1 MSRLRYK
8 AGAAWLL
15 SLMLLSGCDDNN
27 SDTPLKAAASQ
38 PTATARSSATELSAE
53 QRAAQ
58 QAREQGKPLQVID
71 ISEVQLDGAGTLVV
85 TFSVSLNEQ
94 QNFNQYAHIADSKS
108 GALEGGWEL
117 SPNRKELR
125 FRHLEPARELKVRVD
140 SGLKAANGATLEKAA
155 EQMLT
160 TRDIQPMVGF
170 ASRGSLLPTR
180 ITTGLPVMALNV
192 NQVDVDFFRIKMA
205 SLPAFIADWQ
215 YGNSLQTWQSESLLQ
230 KADLVYTGR
239 FDLNPARNTREQLQ
253 LPLGDIKPLSQSGVY
268 LAVMKQAGTYSYTN
282 AATLFTLSDISLSLH
297 QFPQRV
303 DLFSQRLEDGAS
315 LDGVA
320 LSMLDEKGHILSQA
334 TTDDQGHATLPW
346 QAKAKLI
353 LATKNDQTSLIDL
366 SRPALDLAEFA
377 VAGPEGYDKQ
387 LFIFGPRDLYRP
399 GETLIANALM
409 RDADGKPLPP
419 QPVKLDIV
427 KPDGDTARTLTWQPE
442 NGLWQLRYP
451 LPKDAPTGRW
461 MLRVDA
467 GDGRPRQWPF
477 SVEDFMPERMAL
489 SLTAS
494 DRPVSPTSDIN
505 FHVSGRYLYGAPAAG
520 NRLQGQL
527 FLRPDREAV
536 KSLPGYQ
543 FGDINEQGLKRNL
556 DEIDLTL
563 DTQGKASVA
572 APASWQEIASPA
584 RLILQAS
591 LLESGGRPVTRRVSQ
606 AIWPAEVLP
615 GIRPLFAS
623 KEVYDYRNDTT
634 LMQPV
639 VDENSS
645 AEFSIVLANA
655 RGEKI
660 TDQQVEV
667 RLIRERRDYYWS
679 FAEGDG
685 WQSRYDQ
692 KDLVE
697 ETRQITLSAEGEAR
711 VAFPVEW
718 GSYRIEAVAPDSERR
733 SSIRF
738 WAGYSWQ
745 DNTDGTGAV
754 RPDQVKLKLDKANYQ
769 PGDRAMVQIE
779 APAAGKGYLLVESS
793 GGPLWWQTVDVPAG
807 GIQVA
812 VPVDKAWRRHDLYFS
827 ALVIRPGDKAQGITP
842 KRAVGILHLPMQDE
856 ARRLNLTLTAP
867 QKIRPNQNLTIK
879 VKASSAG
886 GDMPKQVQV
895 LLSAVDSGVLNI
907 TDYKTPDPYAAFF
920 GRKRYNADQY
930 DVYGQ
935 LIEGQGRLAALRFG
949 GDGDE
954 GDPLKRGGQQPVN
967 HVNIL
972 ATQLQPVT
980 LDANGEGTITLPIPE
995 FNGEMRLMAQA
1006 WSEDRFGQSESTVV
1020 VAAPLIT
1027 QMASPRFLAGGDSSR
1042 LALDITNLT
1051 ERPQTLTVNL
1061 QASGLVTL
1069 MDPSPRQISLRPGE
1083 RTTLLVPVSAAM
1095 GYGEGSIEALITG
1108 VEIPGENV
1116 APGKGRWVLGVRPA
1130 WPAETRSFNA
1140 VIRPGTPW
1148 QLPAENFSGLEPAT
1162 VQSQLAL
1169 SGRPPLNIARYI
1181 SELYAWP
1188 YGCLEQTI
1196 SGLWP
1201 SLYTNHKELTALGIK
1216 SGSDS
1221 ERHAA
1226 IETGIDRIGQMQ
1238 RYNGGFGLWGKESA
1252 EEFWLTAYA
1261 MDFLTRAGEQ
1271 GYHPDKTILAKG
1283 NERLLRYLQDGN
1295 QIEVYYSNDAAATRF
1310 NVQSYAALVLARQQK
1325 APLGAL
1331 RALYEQRAQAK
1342 SGLALVQLGVAL
1354 KLMGDTPRANALLD
1368 QGIHSVRPAH
1378 FYWLEDYGSPLRDSA
1393 QIVTLLREYQLLP
1406 EAQDDLIIALAQQL
1420 NGKQWLSTQEN
1431 NALFLAAHTLEQDE
1445 STVWQVRLNEQEA
1458 LISGNKTRILPP
1470 GESLLDAG
1478 ITVNSLSEAPVYGR
1492 LEVVGYPQIPPPASS
1507 HNLAVRR
1514 EYLDLNGNPLSLTAV
1529 KSGQLILVH
1538 LTVSATDRVPDALVT
1553 DLLPAGLE
1561 LENQNLA
1568 SASASLGE
1576 SAANVQELMNDMQQV
1591 SIKHMEFRDDRFV
1604 AAIDVDNYRP
1614 AQLLYL
1620 ARAVTPGNYQVPAP
1634 QVESMYVPQWRATGE
1649 TPARL
1654 TVR

>member
-1 MSRLRYK
+1 MSGLGYK

-15 SLMLLSGCDDNN
+15 SLLLLSGCDDNQQ
-27 SDTPLKAAASQ
+27 DAPPKTTASQ
-38 PTATARSSATELSAE
+38 SAAIKSSAPGLSAV

-71 ISEVQLDGAGTLVV
+71 ISEVQLDGASTLVA
-85 TFSVSLNEQ
+85 TFSVSLDEQ
-94 QNFNQYAHIADSKS
+94 QNVNQYAHVTDSKS

-125 FRHLEPARELKVRVD
+125 FRHLEPARELKVRID
-140 SGLKAANGATLEKAA
+140 SGMKAANGAVLENGT
-155 EQMLT
+155 EQTLT

-192 NQVDVDFFRIKMA
+192 KQVDVDFFRIKNA

-215 YGNSLQTWQSESLLQ
+215 YGSSLQSWQSESLLQ

-239 FDLNPARNTREQLQ
+239 FDLSPARNTREQLQ
-253 LPLGDIKPLSQSGVY
+253 LPLSDIKPLSQPGVY
-268 LAVMKQAGTYSYTN
+268 LAVMKQAGTYNYNN
-282 AATLFTLSDISLSLH
+282 AATLFTLSDIGLSLH
-297 QFPQRV
+297 QFPQQV
-303 DLFSQRLEDGAS
+303 DLFSQRLEDGAA
-315 LDGVA
+315 LDGVT
-320 LSMLDEKGHILSQA
+320 LTMLDEKGHTLSQA
-334 TTDDQGHATLPW
+334 STDTQGHATLPW
-346 QAKAKLI
+346 QSKAKLI
-353 LATKNDQTSLIDL
+353 LATKNDQTTLIDL

-399 GETLIANALM
+399 GETLIANALL

-451 LPKDAPTGRW
+451 LAKDAPTGRW

-467 GDGRPRQWPF
+467 GDGRSRQWPF
-477 SVEDFMPERMAL
+477 NVEDFMPERMAL
-489 SLTAS
+489 NLTAGEQ
-494 DRPVSPTSDIN
+494 PVSPESEVS
-505 FHVSGRYLYGAPAAG
+505 FHASGRYLYGAPATG

-536 KSLPGYQ
+536 KTLPGYQ

-563 DTQGKASVA
+563 DKQGEASVT
-572 APASWQEIASPA
+572 APTSWQEIHSPA

-634 LMQPV
+634 LAQPV
-639 VDENSS
+639 VEENSS

-660 TDQQVEV
+660 TDRQVEV

-679 FAEGDG
+679 FAEGEG
-685 WQSRYDQ
+685 WQSRFDQ

-697 ETRQITLSAEGEAR
+697 ETRQITLNQQGEAR

-718 GSYRIEAVAPDSERR
+718 GSYRIEAIAPDSDLR

-769 PGDRAMVQIE
+769 PGERAMVQIE

-793 GGPLWWQTVDVPAG
+793 NGPLWWQTIDVPAEG
-807 GIQVA
+807 TTMA
-812 VPVDKAWRRHDLYFS
+812 VPIDKAWHRHDLYFS

-856 ARRLNLTLTAP
+856 ARRLNLTLSSP
-867 QKIRPNQNLTIK
+867 QKIRPNQNLTVK

-886 GDMPKQVQV
+886 GELPKQIKV
-895 LLSAVDSGVLNI
+895 LLSAVDSGVLSI
-907 TDYKTPDPYAAFF
+907 TDYKTPDPWTAFF

-954 GDPLKRGGQQPVN
+954 GDPLTRGGQPPVN

-980 LDANGEGTITLPIPE
+980 LDANGEGTLTLPIPE

-1006 WSEDRFGQSESTVV
+1006 WSDDRFGQSESKVI

-1027 QMASPRFLAGGDSSR
+1027 QMATPRFLAGGDSSR

-1051 ERPQTLTVNL
+1051 ERPQTLMVSL

-1069 MDPSPRQISLRPGE
+1069 EDTSSRQVRLQPGQ
-1083 RTTLLVPVSAAM
+1083 RTTLYVPVSAAM
-1095 GYGEGSIEALITG
+1095 GYGEGSIDALITG
-1108 VEIPGENV
+1108 VEIPGETV
-1116 APGKGRWVLGVRPA
+1116 APGKGHWAVGVRPA
-1130 WPAETRSFNA
+1130 WPAQTRSFNG
-1140 VIRPGTPW
+1140 VMHPDMPW
-1148 QLPAENFSGLEPAT
+1148 QLPAEMFSGLVPAT
-1162 VQSQLAL
+1162 IQSQLAL

-1201 SLYTNHKELTALGIK
+1201 SLYTNHAQLTALGIK
-1216 SGSDS
+1216 SDSDS
-1221 ERHAA
+1221 ERRAA
-1226 IETGIDRIGQMQ
+1226 IDTGIARIGQMQ

-1271 GYHPDKTILAKG
+1271 GYSLDKAVLDKG
-1283 NERLLRYLQDGN
+1283 NQRLLRYLQDGS

-1331 RALYEQRAQAK
+1331 RALYEQHAQAK
-1342 SGLALVQLGVAL
+1342 SGLAQVQLGIAL
-1354 KLMGDTPRANALLD
+1354 KLMGDTPRANTLLE
-1368 QGIHSVRPAH
+1368 QGVNSARPTPL
-1378 FYWLEDYGSPLRDSA
+1378 YWLEDYGSPLRDSA
-1393 QIVTLLREYQLLP
+1393 QILTLLREYQLLP
-1406 EAQDDLIIALAQQL
+1406 EAQDKLIIALAQQL

-1431 NALFLAAHTLEQDE
+1431 NALFLAGHSLEQDE
-1445 STVWQVRLNEQEA
+1445 SATWQVSLNGQPQP
-1458 LISGNKTRILPP
+1458 LSGNKTRILPLSEP
-1470 GESLLDAG
+1470 QLAAG
-1478 ITVNSLSEAPVYGR
+1478 ITVNNLGEAPVYGR
-1492 LEVVGYPQIPPPASS
+1492 LDIVGYPQTPPTASS
-1507 HNLAVRR
+1507 HKLKVRR
-1514 EYLDLNGNPLSLTAV
+1514 EYLDLNGNPLSLAGL
-1529 KSGQLILVH
+1529 KSGQLMLVH
-1538 LTVSATDRVPDALVT
+1538 LTVTATDRVPDALVT

-1568 SASASLGE
+1568 NTSASLGE

-1604 AAIDVDNYRP
+1604 AAIDVDSYRP
-1614 AQLLYL
+1614 AELLYL
-1620 ARAVTPGNYQVPAP
+1620 ARAVTPGSYQVPAP
-1634 QVESMYVPQWRATGE
+1634 QVESMYVPQWRSIGE

>member
-1 MSRLRYK
+1 MSGLRYK
-8 AGAAWLL
+8 AGAALL
-15 SLMLLSGCDDNN
+15 ASLLMLSGCDDNN
-27 SDTPLKAAASQ
+27 KPASNAAASK
-38 PTATARSSATELSAE
+38 PTAAKASAPALSAE

-58 QAREQGKPLQVID
+58 LAREQGKPLQVID
-71 ISEVQLDGAGTLVV
+71 ISEVQLDGASTLVV
-85 TFSVSLNEQ
+85 TFSVSLDEG
-94 QNFNQYAHIADSKS
+94 QNFNQYAHLTDSKS
-108 GALEGGWEL
+108 GAVEGGWEL

-125 FRHLEPARELKVRVD
+125 FRHLEPARQLQVRID
-140 SGLKAANGATLEKAA
+140 SGLKAANGATLENAA
-155 EQMLT
+155 EQTLT

-180 ITTGLPVMALNV
+180 IAQGLPVMALNV
-192 NQVDVDFFRIKMA
+192 SQVDVDFFRIKTD
-205 SLPAFIADWQ
+205 SLPSFIADWQ
-215 YGNSLQTWQSESLLQ
+215 YGNNLQSWQSETLLQ
-230 KADLVYTGR
+230 KAELVYTGR

-253 LPLGDIKPLSQSGVY
+253 LPLGDIKPLAQPGVY
-268 LAVMKQAGTYSYTN
+268 LAVMKQAGSYSYSN
-282 AATLFTLSDISLSLH
+282 AATLFTLSDIGLSLH
-297 QFPQRV
+297 QFPQQI
-303 DLFSQRLEDGAS
+303 DLFSQRLEDGAP
-315 LDGVA
+315 LDGVT
-320 LSMLDEKGHILSQA
+320 LTLLDEKGQTLSQA
-334 TTDDQGHATLPW
+334 TTDNQGHVTLPA

-353 LATKNDQTSLIDL
+353 LATKNDQTSLLDL

-399 GETLIANALM
+399 GETLIVNALM

-419 QPVKLDIV
+419 QPVKLEVV
-427 KPDGDTARTLTWQPE
+427 KPDGDVARTLTWQPE

-451 LPKDAPTGRW
+451 LPQSAPTGRW

-467 GDGRPRQWPF
+467 GDGRARQWPF

-489 SLTAS
+489 SLSAS
-494 DRPVSPTSDIN
+494 KTPIAPDSDAT
-505 FHVSGRYLYGAPAAG
+505 FHVNGRYLYGAPAAG

-536 KSLPGYQ
+536 KTLPGYQ

-556 DEIDLTL
+556 DEIDLAL
-563 DTQGKASVA
+563 DAQGETTVA
-572 APASWQEIASPA
+572 APSSWQEMRSPA
-584 RLILQAS
+584 QLILQAS

-606 AIWPAEVLP
+606 AIWPAAVLP

-623 KEVYDYRNDTT
+623 KEVYDYRNDSSTS
-634 LMQPV
+634 QPV
-639 VDENSS
+639 VEENSS
-645 AEFSIVLANA
+645 AAFSIVLANA
-655 RGEKI
+655 RGEKVSGQ
-660 TDQQVEV
+660 DVEV

-679 FAEGDG
+679 FAEGEG

-697 ETRQITLSAEGEAR
+697 ETKQITLSSEGEAK

-718 GSYRIEAVAPDSERR
+718 GPYRIEVVAPGEEAR
-733 SSIRF
+733 SSVRF

-769 PGDRAMVQIE
+769 PGERAQVHIE

-793 GGPLWWQTVDVPAG
+793 NGPLWWQTVDVPAG
-807 GIQVA
+807 GVDVT

-827 ALVIRPGDKAQGITP
+827 ALVIRPGDKAQGTTP

-856 ARRLNLTLTAP
+856 TRRLNLTLTAS
-867 QKIRPNQNLTIK
+867 QKIRPNQNLTVK
-879 VKASSAG
+879 VKAASAG
-886 GDMPKQVQV
+886 GELPKQVKV

-907 TDYKTPDPYAAFF
+907 TDYKTPDPYDAFF

-935 LIEGQGRLAALRFG
+935 LIEARGRLAALRFG

-954 GDPLKRGGQQPVN
+954 GDPLARGGQQPVN

-995 FNGEMRLMAQA
+995 FNGEVRLMAQA
-1006 WSEDRFGQSESTVV
+1006 WSEDRFGEGESKVV

-1027 QMASPRFLAGGDSSR
+1027 QLATPRFLAGGDSSR
-1042 LALDITNLT
+1042 LALDLSNLT
-1051 ERPQTLTVNL
+1051 DYPQTLMVNL
-1061 QASGLVTL
+1061 QASGLIAL
-1069 MDPSPRQISLRPGE
+1069 EDNAPRQIRLRPGQ
-1083 RTTLLVPVSAAM
+1083 RTTLLIPVSAAM
-1095 GYGEGSIEALITG
+1095 GYGEGAIDAVITG
-1108 VEIPGENV
+1108 LDVPGETLPSSK
-1116 APGKGRWVLGVRPA
+1116 AHWTIGVRPA

-1140 VIRPGTPW
+1140 VIHPEMPW
-1148 QLPAENFSGLEPAT
+1148 QLPAETFSGLVPGT

-1169 SGRPPLNIARYI
+1169 SGHPPLNIARYI
-1181 SELYAWP
+1181 SELYAYP

-1201 SLYTNHKELTALGIK
+1201 SLYTNHAELTALGIK

-1221 ERHAA
+1221 DRRAA
-1226 IETGIDRIGQMQ
+1226 IDTGIDRIRQMQ

-1261 MDFLTRAGEQ
+1261 MDFLTRASEQ
-1271 GYHPDKTILAKG
+1271 GYSVDKAMLNQG
-1283 NERLLRYLQDGN
+1283 NERLLRYLQDSN
-1295 QIEVYYSNDAAATRF
+1295 QIEVYYSSDADATRF
-1310 NVQSYAALVLARQQK
+1310 NVQAYAALVLARQQK

-1354 KLMGDTPRANALLD
+1354 KLMGDAPRGTALLK
-1368 QGIHSVRPAH
+1368 QGVNNPRPARL
-1378 FYWLEDYGSPLRDSA
+1378 YWLEDYGSPLRDNA
-1393 QIVTLLREYQLLP
+1393 QILTLLREYQLLP
-1406 EAQDDLIIALAQQL
+1406 QAQDQLIIALAQQL
-1420 NGKQWLSTQEN
+1420 NAKQWLSTQEN
-1431 NALFLAAHTLEQDE
+1431 NALFLAGRTLAQDE
-1445 STVWQVRLNEQEA
+1445 GTPWQVTLAGQA
-1458 LISGNKTRILPP
+1458 QPIGGSKTRILP
-1470 GESLLDAG
+1470 
-1478 ITVNSLSEAPVYGR
+1478 LSEAQLATGVTLTSLSADPVYGR
-1492 LEVVGYPQIPPPASS
+1492 LDVVGYAQTPPAPVSQ
-1507 HNLAVRR
+1507 NLSVRR
-1514 EYLDLNGNPLSLTAV
+1514 EYLDLNGKPLALNALQ
-1529 KSGQLILVH
+1529 SGQLVLVH
-1538 LTVSATDRVPDALVT
+1538 LTVSAADRVPDALVT

-1568 SASASLGE
+1568 SSSASLGE
-1576 SAANVQELMNDMQQV
+1576 SAADVQELMNDMQQV

-1604 AAIDVDNYRP
+1604 AAIDVDGYQP
-1614 AQLLYL
+1614 AELLYL
-1620 ARAVTPGNYQVPAP
+1620 ARAVTPGSYQVPAP
-1634 QVESMYVPQWRATGE
+1634 QVESMYVPQWRATGS

>member
-1 MSRLRYK
+1 MSGLRYK

-15 SLMLLSGCDDNN
+15 SLMLLSGCDDNQQ
-27 SDTPLKAAASQ
+27 DAPPKTAASQ
-38 PTATARSSATELSAE
+38 PAAVNNRAPGLSAE

-58 QAREQGKPLQVID
+58 QAREQGKPLRVID
-71 ISEVQLDGAGTLVV
+71 VSEVQLDGASTLVA
-85 TFSVSLNEQ
+85 TFSVSLDEQ
-94 QNFNQYAHIADSKS
+94 QNVNQYAHVTDSKN

-125 FRHLEPARELKVRVD
+125 FRHLEPARELKVRID
-140 SGLKAANGATLEKAA
+140 SGIKAANGAVLENST
-155 EQMLT
+155 EQALT

-192 NQVDVDFFRIKMA
+192 KQVDVDFFRIKNA

-215 YGNSLQTWQSESLLQ
+215 YGSSLQTWQSESLLQ
-230 KADLVYTGR
+230 KADLVYSGR

-253 LPLGDIKPLSQSGVY
+253 LPLSDIKPLAQPGVY
-268 LAVMKQAGTYSYTN
+268 LAVMKQAGTYNYNN
-282 AATLFTLSDISLSLH
+282 AATLFTLSDIGLSLH
-297 QFPQRV
+297 QFPQQV
-303 DLFSQRLEDGAS
+303 DLFSQRLEDGAV
-315 LDGVA
+315 LDGVT
-320 LSMLDEKGHILSQA
+320 LTMLDEKGHTLSQA
-334 TTDDQGHATLPW
+334 NTDTQGHAALPW
-346 QAKAKLI
+346 QSKAKLI
-353 LATKNDQTSLIDL
+353 LATKNDQTTLLDL

-399 GETLIANALM
+399 GETLIANALL

-451 LPKDAPTGRW
+451 LAKDAPTGRW
-461 MLRVDA
+461 MLRVDV
-467 GDGRPRQWPF
+467 GDGRSRQWPF
-477 SVEDFMPERMAL
+477 NVEDFMPERMAL
-489 SLTAS
+489 NLTAGEQ
-494 DRPVSPTSDIN
+494 PVSPESEVS
-505 FHVSGRYLYGAPAAG
+505 FHASGRYLYGAPATG

-536 KSLPGYQ
+536 KTLPGYQ

-563 DTQGKASVA
+563 DKQGETSVT
-572 APASWQEIASPA
+572 APTSWQEIHSPA

-623 KEVYDYRNDTT
+623 KEIYDYRNDTT
-634 LMQPV
+634 LSQPV
-639 VDENSS
+639 VEENSS

-660 TDQQVEV
+660 TDRQVEV

-679 FAEGDG
+679 FAEGEG
-685 WQSRYDQ
+685 WQSRFDQ

-697 ETRQITLSAEGEAR
+697 ETRQITLNQQGEAR

-718 GSYRIEAVAPDSERR
+718 GSYRIEAIAPDSDLR

-769 PGDRAMVQIE
+769 PGERAMVQIE

-793 GGPLWWQTVDVPAG
+793 NGPLWWQTIDVPAEG
-807 GIQVA
+807 TTVA
-812 VPVDKAWRRHDLYFS
+812 VPIDKAWHRHDLYFS

-856 ARRLNLTLTAP
+856 ARRLNLTLSSP
-867 QKIRPNQNLTIK
+867 QKIRPNQNLTVK

-886 GDMPKQVQV
+886 GDLPKQINV
-895 LLSAVDSGVLNI
+895 LLSAVDSGVLSI
-907 TDYKTPDPYAAFF
+907 TDYKTPDPWAAFF

-954 GDPLKRGGQQPVN
+954 GDPLTRGGQPPVN

-980 LDANGEGTITLPIPE
+980 LDANGEGTLTLPIPE

-1006 WSEDRFGQSESTVV
+1006 WSDDRFGQSESKVI

-1027 QMASPRFLAGGDSSR
+1027 QLATPRFLAGGDSSR

-1051 ERPQTLTVNL
+1051 EKPQTLMVSL
-1061 QASGLVTL
+1061 QANGLVTL
-1069 MDPSPRQISLRPGE
+1069 EDTSSRQVRLQPGQ
-1083 RTTLLVPVSAAM
+1083 RTTLYVPVSAAM
-1095 GYGEGSIEALITG
+1095 GYGEGSIDALITG
-1108 VEIPGENV
+1108 VEIPGETV
-1116 APGKGRWVLGVRPA
+1116 APGKGHWTVGVRPA
-1130 WPAETRSFNA
+1130 WPAQTRSFNG
-1140 VIRPGTPW
+1140 VVRPDMPW
-1148 QLPAENFSGLEPAT
+1148 QMPAEMFSGLVPAT
-1162 VQSQLAL
+1162 IQSQLAL

-1201 SLYTNHKELTALGIK
+1201 SLYTNHAQLTALGIK

-1221 ERHAA
+1221 ERRAA
-1226 IETGIDRIGQMQ
+1226 IDTGIARIIQMQ

-1271 GYHPDKTILAKG
+1271 GYSLNKAVLDKG
-1283 NERLLRYLQDGN
+1283 NQRLLRYLQDGS
-1295 QIEVYYSNDAAATRF
+1295 QIEVYYSTNTAATRF
-1310 NVQSYAALVLARQQK
+1310 NVQAYAALVLARQQK

-1342 SGLALVQLGVAL
+1342 SGLAQVQLGIAL
-1354 KLMGDTPRANALLD
+1354 KLMGDMPRANTLLK
-1368 QGIHSVRPAH
+1368 QGVNSERPAQL
-1378 FYWLEDYGSPLRDSA
+1378 YWLEDYGSPLRDSA
-1393 QIVTLLREYQLLP
+1393 QILTLLREYQLLP
-1406 EAQDDLIIALAQQL
+1406 ETQDKLIIALAQQL

-1431 NALFLAAHTLEQDE
+1431 NALFLAGHSLGQDE
-1445 STVWQVRLNEQEA
+1445 SATWQVSLSGQA
-1458 LISGNKTRILPP
+1458 QPLGGNKTHILPLSEP
-1470 GESLLDAG
+1470 QLAAG
-1478 ITVNSLSEAPVYGR
+1478 ITVNNPGQAPVYGR
-1492 LEVVGYPQIPPPASS
+1492 LDVVGYPQTPPPASS
-1507 HNLAVRR
+1507 HKLAVRR
-1514 EYLDLNGNPLSLTAV
+1514 EYLDLNGNPLSLAGL
-1529 KSGQLILVH
+1529 KSGQLMLVH
-1538 LTVSATDRVPDALVT
+1538 LTVTATDRVPDALVT

-1568 SASASLGE
+1568 NASASLGE

-1604 AAIDVDNYRP
+1604 AAIDVDSYRP
-1614 AQLLYL
+1614 AELLYL
-1620 ARAVTPGNYQVPAP
+1620 ARAVTPGSYQVPAP
-1634 QVESMYVPQWRATGE
+1634 QVESMYVPQWRAIGE
-1649 TPARL
+1649 TPTRL

>member
-1 MSRLRYK
+1 MSGLGYK

-15 SLMLLSGCDDNN
+15 SLLLLSGCDDNQQ
-27 SDTPLKAAASQ
+27 DAPPKTTASQ
-38 PTATARSSATELSAE
+38 SAAIKSSAPGLSAE

-71 ISEVQLDGAGTLVV
+71 ISEVQLDGASTLVA
-85 TFSVSLNEQ
+85 TFSVSLDEQ
-94 QNFNQYAHIADSKS
+94 QNVNQYAHVTDSKS

-125 FRHLEPARELKVRVD
+125 FRHLEPARELKVRID
-140 SGLKAANGATLEKAA
+140 SGMKAANGAVLENGT
-155 EQMLT
+155 EQTLT

-192 NQVDVDFFRIKMA
+192 KQVDVDFFRIKNA

-215 YGNSLQTWQSESLLQ
+215 YGSSLQSWQSESLLQ

-239 FDLNPARNTREQLQ
+239 FDLSPARNTREQLQ
-253 LPLGDIKPLSQSGVY
+253 LPLSDIKPLSQPGVY
-268 LAVMKQAGTYSYTN
+268 LAVMKQAGTYNYNN
-282 AATLFTLSDISLSLH
+282 AATLFTLSDIGLSLH
-297 QFPQRV
+297 QFPQQV
-303 DLFSQRLEDGAS
+303 DLFSQRLEDGAA
-315 LDGVA
+315 LDGVT
-320 LSMLDEKGHILSQA
+320 LTMLDEKGHTLSQA
-334 TTDDQGHATLPW
+334 STDTQGHATLPW
-346 QAKAKLI
+346 QSKAKLI
-353 LATKNDQTSLIDL
+353 LATKNDQTTLLDL

-399 GETLIANALM
+399 GETLIANALL

-451 LPKDAPTGRW
+451 LAKDAPTGRW

-467 GDGRPRQWPF
+467 GDGRSRQWPF
-477 SVEDFMPERMAL
+477 NVEDFMPERMAL
-489 SLTAS
+489 NLTAGEQ
-494 DRPVSPTSDIN
+494 PVSPESEVS
-505 FHVSGRYLYGAPAAG
+505 FHASGRYLYGAPATG

-536 KSLPGYQ
+536 KTLPGYQ

-563 DTQGKASVA
+563 DKQGEASVT
-572 APASWQEIASPA
+572 APTSWQEIHSPA

-634 LMQPV
+634 LAQPV
-639 VDENSS
+639 VEENSS

-660 TDQQVEV
+660 TDRQVEV

-679 FAEGDG
+679 FAEGEG
-685 WQSRYDQ
+685 WQSRFDQ

-697 ETRQITLSAEGEAR
+697 ETRQITLNQQGEAR

-718 GSYRIEAVAPDSERR
+718 GSYRIEAIAPDSDLR

-769 PGDRAMVQIE
+769 PGERAMVQIE

-793 GGPLWWQTVDVPAG
+793 NGPLWWQTIDVPAEG
-807 GIQVA
+807 TTMA
-812 VPVDKAWRRHDLYFS
+812 VPIDKAWHRHDLYFS

-856 ARRLNLTLTAP
+856 ARRLNLTLSSP
-867 QKIRPNQNLTIK
+867 QKIRPNQNLTVK

-886 GDMPKQVQV
+886 GELPKQIKV
-895 LLSAVDSGVLNI
+895 LLSAVDSGVLSI
-907 TDYKTPDPYAAFF
+907 TDYKTPDPWTAFF

-954 GDPLKRGGQQPVN
+954 GDPLTRGGQPPVN

-980 LDANGEGTITLPIPE
+980 LDANGEGTLTLPIPE

-1006 WSEDRFGQSESTVV
+1006 WSDDRFGQSESKVI

-1027 QMASPRFLAGGDSSR
+1027 QMATPRFLAGGDSSR

-1051 ERPQTLTVNL
+1051 ERPQTLMVSL

-1069 MDPSPRQISLRPGE
+1069 EDTSSRQVRLKPGQ
-1083 RTTLLVPVSAAM
+1083 RTTLYVPVSAAM
-1095 GYGEGSIEALITG
+1095 GYGEGSIDALITG
-1108 VEIPGENV
+1108 VEIPGETV
-1116 APGKGRWVLGVRPA
+1116 APGKGHWTVGVRPA
-1130 WPAETRSFNA
+1130 WPAQTRSFNG
-1140 VIRPGTPW
+1140 VMHPDMPW
-1148 QLPAENFSGLEPAT
+1148 QLPAEMFSGLVPAT
-1162 VQSQLAL
+1162 IQSQLAL

-1201 SLYTNHKELTALGIK
+1201 SLYTNHAQLTALGIK

-1221 ERHAA
+1221 ERRAA
-1226 IETGIDRIGQMQ
+1226 IDTGIARIGQMQ

-1271 GYHPDKTILAKG
+1271 GYSLDKAVLDKG
-1283 NERLLRYLQDGN
+1283 NQRLLRYLQDGS

-1331 RALYEQRAQAK
+1331 RALYEQHAQAK
-1342 SGLALVQLGVAL
+1342 SGLAQVQLGIAL
-1354 KLMGDTPRANALLD
+1354 KLMGDTPRANTLLE
-1368 QGIHSVRPAH
+1368 QGVNSARPTPL
-1378 FYWLEDYGSPLRDSA
+1378 YWLEDYGSPLRDSA
-1393 QIVTLLREYQLLP
+1393 QILTLLREYQLLP
-1406 EAQDDLIIALAQQL
+1406 EAQDKLIIALAQQL

-1431 NALFLAAHTLEQDE
+1431 NALFLAGHSLEQDE
-1445 STVWQVRLNEQEA
+1445 SATWQVSLNGQPQP
-1458 LISGNKTRILPP
+1458 LSGNKTRILPLSEP
-1470 GESLLDAG
+1470 QLAAG
-1478 ITVNSLSEAPVYGR
+1478 ITVNNLGEAPVYGR
-1492 LEVVGYPQIPPPASS
+1492 LDIVGYPQTPPTASS
-1507 HNLAVRR
+1507 HKLKVRR
-1514 EYLDLNGNPLSLTAV
+1514 EYLDLNGNPLSLAGL
-1529 KSGQLILVH
+1529 KSGQLMLVH
-1538 LTVSATDRVPDALVT
+1538 LTVTATDRVPDALVT

-1568 SASASLGE
+1568 NTSASLGE

-1604 AAIDVDNYRP
+1604 AAIDVDSYRP
-1614 AQLLYL
+1614 AELLYL
-1620 ARAVTPGNYQVPAP
+1620 ARAVTPGSYQVPVP
-1634 QVESMYVPQWRATGE
+1634 QVESMYVPQWRSIGE

>member
-1 MSRLRYK
+1 MSGLGYK
-8 AGAAWLL
+8 AGAALLL
-15 SLMLLSGCDDNN
+15 SLMLLSGCDDNKQ
-27 SDTPLKAAASQ
+27 DVPPQAAARQ
-38 PTATARSSATELSAE
+38 PAAAKSSPPPLSAE

-58 QAREQGKPLQVID
+58 QARERGKPLQVID
-71 ISEVQLDGAGTLVV
+71 MSEVQLDGASTLLV

-94 QNFNQYAHIADSKS
+94 QDFSQYAHIADSKS
-108 GALEGGWEL
+108 GVLEGGWEL

-125 FRHLEPARELKVRVD
+125 FRHLEPARELKVRID
-140 SGLKAANGATLEKAA
+140 SGLKAANGATLEKQA
-155 EQMLT
+155 EQTLT

-192 NQVDVDFFRIKMA
+192 NQVDVDFFRIKTA

-230 KADLVYTGR
+230 KAELVYTGR
-239 FDLNPARNTREQLQ
+239 FDLNPTRNTREQLQ
-253 LPLGDIKPLSQSGVY
+253 LPLGDIKPLSQPGVY

-282 AATLFTLSDISLSLH
+282 AATLFTLSDIGLSLH
-297 QFPQRV
+297 QFPQRI
-303 DLFSQRLEDGAS
+303 DLFSQRLEDGAA
-315 LDGVA
+315 LDGVT
-320 LSMLDEKGHILSQA
+320 LTMLDEKGHTLSQA
-334 TTDDQGHATLPW
+334 ATDQQGHATLPW
-346 QAKAKLI
+346 QSKAKLI
-353 LATKNDQTSLIDL
+353 LATKNDQTSLLDL

-399 GETLIANALM
+399 GETLIANALL

-419 QPVKLDIV
+419 QPVKLEIV

-467 GDGRPRQWPF
+467 SDGRPRQWPF
-477 SVEDFMPERMAL
+477 NVEDFMPERMAL

-494 DRPVSPTSDIN
+494 DRPITPASDVN
-505 FHVSGRYLYGAPAAG
+505 FHASGRYLYGAPATG

-536 KSLPGYQ
+536 KTLPGYQ

-563 DTQGKASVA
+563 DQQGEISVA
-572 APASWQEIASPA
+572 APTSWQEIHSPA
-584 RLILQAS
+584 QLILQAS

-606 AIWPAEVLP
+606 AIWPADVLP

-634 LMQPV
+634 LIQPV
-639 VDENSS
+639 VDENSN
-645 AEFSIVLANA
+645 AAFSIVLANA
-655 RGEKI
+655 RGEKM
-660 TDQQVEV
+660 TGQPVEV

-679 FAEGDG
+679 FAEGEG
-685 WQSRYDQ
+685 WQSRYEQ

-697 ETRQITLSAEGEAR
+697 ETREITLSEQGEAR

-718 GSYRIEAVAPDSERR
+718 GAYRIEAVAPNSDLR
-733 SSIRF
+733 SSVRF

-745 DNTDGTGAV
+745 DNTDSTGAV

-769 PGDRAMVQIE
+769 PGERAMVQIE

-793 GGPLWWQTVDVPAG
+793 NGPLWWQTVDVPAG
-807 GIQVA
+807 GTTVA
-812 VPVDKAWRRHDLYFS
+812 VPIDKAWRRHDLYFS
-827 ALVIRPGDKAQGITP
+827 ALVIRPGDKAQGVTP
-842 KRAVGILHLPMQDE
+842 KRAVGILHLPMQDT
-856 ARRLNLTLTAP
+856 ARRLDLTLTAP
-867 QKIRPNQNLTIK
+867 QKIRPNQNLTVK

-886 GDMPKQVQV
+886 GELPKQVKV
-895 LLSAVDSGVLNI
+895 LVSAVDSGVLSI
-907 TDYKTPDPYAAFF
+907 TDYKTPDPYVAFF

-930 DVYGQ
+930 DVYGH

-980 LDANGEGTITLPIPE
+980 LDANGEGTINLPIPE
-995 FNGEMRLMAQA
+995 FNGEVRLMAQA
-1006 WSEDRFGQSESTVV
+1006 WSDDRFGQGESKVV

-1027 QMASPRFLAGGDSSR
+1027 QLATPRFLAGGDSSR

-1051 ERPQTLTVNL
+1051 EQPQTLQVDL

-1069 MDPSPRQISLRPGE
+1069 EDPSPRQLRLRPGQ
-1083 RTTLLVPVSAAM
+1083 RTTLYVPVNAAM
-1095 GYGEGSIEALITG
+1095 GYGEGSIDAIISG
-1108 VEIPGENV
+1108 VEIPGETV
-1116 APGKGRWVLGVRPA
+1116 TPAKGHWSLGVRPA

-1140 VIRPGTPW
+1140 VIRPDLPW
-1148 QLPAENFSGLEPAT
+1148 QIPAEMFSGLVPAT

-1201 SLYTNHKELTALGIK
+1201 SLYTNHAELTALGIK

-1221 ERHAA
+1221 ERRAA
-1226 IETGIDRIGQMQ
+1226 IDTGLDRIGQMQ

-1271 GYHPDKTILAKG
+1271 GYSLDNAVLKKG
-1283 NERLLRYLQDGN
+1283 NERLLRYLQDGS

-1342 SGLALVQLGVAL
+1342 SGLALVQLSVAL
-1354 KLMGDTPRANALLD
+1354 KLMGDTPRANALLK
-1368 QGIHSVRPAH
+1368 QGVNSVRPAH
-1378 FYWLEDYGSPLRDSA
+1378 LYWLEDYGSPLRDSA
-1393 QIVTLLREYQLLP
+1393 QILTLLREYQLLP
-1406 EAQDDLIIALAQQL
+1406 EVQDTLIIALAQQL

-1431 NALFLAAHTLEQDE
+1431 NALFLAGRALEQDE
-1445 STVWQVRLNEQEA
+1445 DAAWQVSLNGQA
-1458 LISGNKTRILPP
+1458 QPLSGNKTRILPLS
-1470 GESLLDAG
+1470 ESQLAAG
-1478 ITVNSLSEAPVYGR
+1478 ITVNNAGDAPVYGR
-1492 LEVVGYPQIPPPASS
+1492 LDVVGYAQTPPPAAS
-1507 HNLAVRR
+1507 HNLKVRR
-1514 EYLDLNGNPLSLTAV
+1514 EYFDLNGKPLALDALE
-1529 KSGQLILVH
+1529 SGQLVLVH
-1538 LTVSATDRVPDALVT
+1538 LTVSAADRIPDALVT

-1568 SASASLGE
+1568 NSSASLSE

-1591 SIKHMEFRDDRFV
+1591 SIKHIEFRDDRFV
-1604 AAIDVDNYRP
+1604 AAIDVDSYRP
-1614 AQLLYL
+1614 AELLYL